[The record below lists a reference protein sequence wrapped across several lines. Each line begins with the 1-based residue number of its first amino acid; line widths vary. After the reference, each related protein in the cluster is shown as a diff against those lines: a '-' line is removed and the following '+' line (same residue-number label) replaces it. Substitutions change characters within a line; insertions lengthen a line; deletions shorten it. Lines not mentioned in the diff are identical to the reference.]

1 MKILGDYIMLIV
13 GLGIDMCFCHCA
25 WHVLRQ
31 GEAIGFFFQV
41 EDGIR
46 DRDVTGVQTCALPI
60 YVREVDE
67 FAAGHIPGA
76 KHVPRSYLE
85 SRIEGAVPDRAT
97 QVILY
102 CQSGNRSAYA
112 VRTLRDDLG

>member
-60 YVREVDE
+60 
-67 FAAGHIPGA
+67 
-76 KHVPRSYLE
+76 
-85 SRIEGAVPDRAT
+85 SRI
-97 QVILY
+97 
-102 CQSGNRSAYA
+102 
-112 VRTLRDDLG
+112 VRLPPSSTLRAEPKNFFGLMRAFASTPPDMIRPLPGCRLL